1 MPATLLDRTF
11 RYHGEATH
19 ETSLAFRRRQQERMR
34 AAQAERDAAA
44 KDAAEREQK
53 VRPLTKRRAGGAA

>member
-1 MPATLLDRTF
+1 MSLLDPAF

-34 AAQAERDAAA
+34 QADAERAKAQAADAAA
-44 KDAAEREQK
+44 AAK
-53 VRPLTKRRAGGAA
+53 VQPMIAAKARKAQA